1 MGRNKFALMLNITKI
16 ISTSFD
22 DIQRR
27 LVKVLRKGNKDIQT
41 PLEASPFGIDSNPLK
56 DMIAVYGPTEEKGKT
71 VIIGYIDKN
80 KLADIGETRLYS
92 TDSDGNL
99 KFYTWLKNDGTMEI
113 GGNTKH
119 MVRYE
124 ELETAFNQLKADFN
138 AHITKYNAHIHLG
151 VIAGFATS
159 GIPTV
164 TDTASSADIS
174 PAKIDEIKT
183 L

>member
-1 MGRNKFALMLNITKI
+1 MLNITKI
-16 ISTSFD
+16 LSTSFD

-27 LVKVLRKGNKDIQT
+27 LIKVLRKGNSDIQT
-41 PLEASPFGIDSNPLK
+41 PFEASPFGIDSNPLK

-99 KFYTWLKNDGTMEI
+99 RFYTWLKNDGTMEI

-124 ELETAFNQLKADFN
+124 ELETAFNQLKTDFN
-138 AHITKYNAHIHLG
+138 TFITNYNSHVHTG
-151 VIAGFATS
+151 VTVGGSSTS
-159 GIPTV
+159 FTV
-164 TDTASSADIS
+164 TPGVSSSADIS